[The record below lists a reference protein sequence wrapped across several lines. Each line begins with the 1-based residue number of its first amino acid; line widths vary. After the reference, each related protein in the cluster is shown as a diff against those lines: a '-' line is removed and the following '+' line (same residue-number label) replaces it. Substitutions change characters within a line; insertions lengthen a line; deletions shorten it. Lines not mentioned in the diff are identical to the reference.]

1 MQFAFHII
9 LIFLAYLLGSIPSA
23 VWIGKWFYNTDVR
36 EHGSGNAGF
45 TNTFRVLGWKPGLP
59 VFFIDIMKGWL
70 AANLIYLTNFYE
82 PKTGIF
88 ITIQIIL
95 GSVAVIGHIFP
106 ILAGFR
112 GGKGVATLLGVVIAI
127 DPVSSLICAGIFLV
141 TFLISKYVSLSSII
155 AGIFFPVIVIILFKT
170 TITSLIIFSI
180 IVAVLLIFTHRENIG
195 RLIRNEESKVK
206 FPQRKSR
213 LKKERP

>member
-1 MQFAFHII
+1 MQFVFHII

-45 TNTFRVLGWKPGLP
+45 TNTFRVLGWKAGLP
-59 VFFIDIMKGWL
+59 VFFIDIIKGWL
-70 AANLIYLTNFYE
+70 AANLIYLTNFYGH
-82 PKTGIF
+82 KTGIF
-88 ITIQIIL
+88 ITLQIIL

-155 AGIFFPVIVIILFKT
+155 AGIFFPVIVIILLKT

-195 RLIRNEESKVK
+195 RLIRKEESKVK
-206 FPQRKSR
+206 FPKRKSR
-213 LKKERP
+213 SEKEGT

>member
-70 AANLIYLTNFYE
+70 AVNLVYLTNFYE
-82 PKTGIF
+82 PETGIF

-127 DPVSSLICAGIFLV
+127 DPLSSLICAGIFLV

-155 AGIFFPVIVIILFKT
+155 AGIFFPVIVIIIFKT

-206 FPQRKSR
+206 FVKRKSR
-213 LKKERP
+213 SKKEGT